1 MEKEKDLSI
10 REVISINRDFYQT
23 LKSDISEIVS
33 GEKEKMLSRRLVLP
47 LAYLDFRDLFQSFGN
62 ICLYNRNQ
70 NKDFSIDNYNEP
82 IIEQLYLYAT
92 NNPNFTG
99 DLNKGIMLQGKFG
112 CGKTLIFET
121 YSVLHNH
128 AVKKFSLNRPL
139 LTFIKSVELQ
149 EQLMRQSTWMFVQ
162 RPLIIDEFGRE
173 SKTVQDYGNI
183 MRPISE
189 LLSLRSEAGTLTHGT
204 TNFTLETLSSE
215 DFYGAMI
222 GDRLKMMFN
231 FFTMKGES
239 RRC

>member
-1 MEKEKDLSI
+1 
-10 REVISINRDFYQT
+10 VILINRDFYQT
-23 LKSDISEIVS
+23 LKSDISGIIF
-33 GEKEKMLSRRLVLP
+33 GEKEKMLSRRLVFP
-47 LAYLDFRDLFQSFGN
+47 LAYSDFRDLFQSFGN
-62 ICLYNRNQ
+62 ACLLSQNQ
-70 NKDFSIDNYNEP
+70 NREFVIDNFNEP
-82 IIEQLYLYAT
+82 IIEQLYFYAT
-92 NNPNFTG
+92 NNPSFGG

-121 YSVLHNH
+121 YSLLHNH

-149 EQLMRQSTWMFVQ
+149 EQLMRQSAWMFVQ

-173 SKTVQDYGNI
+173 SKTVQDYSNI

-189 LLSLRSEAGTLTHGT
+189 LLSLRSDTGTLTHGT

-231 FFTMKGES
+231 FITMKGES

>member
-1 MEKEKDLSI
+1 MEREKDLSI

-23 LKSDISEIVS
+23 LKSDIPGIVS
-33 GEKEKMLSRRLVLP
+33 GEKEKMLSRRLVFP
-47 LAYLDFRDLFQSFGN
+47 LAYSDFRDLFQSFGS

-70 NKDFSIDNYNEP
+70 NKIFEIDEYNEP

-121 YSVLHNH
+121 YSMLHNH

-149 EQLMRQSTWMFVQ
+149 EQLMKQSTWMFVQ

-189 LLSLRSEAGTLTHGT
+189 LLSLRSDAGTVTHGT
-204 TNFTLETLSSE
+204 TNFTFETLSSE
-215 DFYGAMI
+215 DFYSVMI

-231 FFTMKGES
+231 FITMKGES